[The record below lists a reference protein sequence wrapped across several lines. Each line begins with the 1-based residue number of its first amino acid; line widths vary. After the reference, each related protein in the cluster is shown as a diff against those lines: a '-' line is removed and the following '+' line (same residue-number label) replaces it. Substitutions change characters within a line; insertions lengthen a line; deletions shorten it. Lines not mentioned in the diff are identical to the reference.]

1 MYKCALRCSLRDIA
15 LPSAYHLSV
24 VVVCW
29 RQEVRYG
36 KRETARSAGSE
47 AQAALCANSGTEGKR
62 TDAGPQRRYAPQSTY
77 WRRDAQDGKLDEM
90 PEGRLTQLLDK
101 HLDAERDRKLFGL
114 EPKQQTQ
121 P

>member
-1 MYKCALRCSLRDIA
+1 MAIGLFLRQAGKTETRSRRLESRPQGRTHRVEMYKCALRCSLRDIA
-15 LPSAYHLSV
+15 LPSASHLSV

-47 AQAALCANSGTEGKR
+47 AQAAWCANSGTEGKR

-77 WRRDAQDGKLDEM
+77 GRRDAQDGEA
-90 PEGRLTQLLDK
+90 R
-101 HLDAERDRKLFGL
+101 
-114 EPKQQTQ
+114 
-121 P
+121 